1 MKKIVSLV
9 LCLALVL
16 ALGTVAFATTADYV
30 NGKAYPVVSGNVGDV
45 ASATNVSFVAANATQ
60 KKVAHYEIGDGT
72 YVVTDKASEAS
83 YAVRSGE
90 SWLYL
95 KPAAVVYKA
104 EGKLVG
110 KTVKAADATC
120 KAFYNPIF
128 TGTKGEDVAS
138 YVDGND
144 ETQYVIVKAG
154 AGEQNLLID
163 GKLYRI
169 VADAATKDHAWKYGF
184 AEDKVT
190 VTGRTCSVCGKS
202 EKAIS
207 YNEWLLLGATKRDD
221 DNAGNYFEI
230 VASAAEAG
238 KTSGVTSAKTFDA
251 GVAMYAGLALMSVA
265 GSAVVIGKKKEF

>member
-16 ALGTVAFATTADYV
+16 ALGTVAFATTANYV
-30 NGKAYPVVSGNVGDV
+30 NGKAYPVVSGNVGEA
-45 ASATNVSFVAANATQ
+45 ASATDVSFAPASATQ
-60 KKVAHYEIGDGT
+60 KTVAHYVIGEQS
-72 YVVTDKASEAS
+72 YVVTDKANEAS

-95 KPAAVVYKA
+95 KVASVSYIA
-104 EGKLVG
+104 EGKLVA

-120 KAFYNPIF
+120 KTFYNAAA
-128 TGTKGEDVAS
+128 TTTKGDDVAS
-138 YVDGND
+138 YVVDD
-144 ETQYVIVKAG
+144 DTVYVVVKAG

-169 VADAATKDHAWKYGF
+169 IGDAATVDHAWKYGF
-184 AEDKVT
+184 ADDKVT
-190 VTGRTCSVCGKS
+190 VTGRTCTECGKS

-230 VASAAEAG
+230 VASAAKDG
-238 KTSGVTSAKTFDA
+238 KTEGVTSAKTFDA